1 MRSIIRLYQGGDKP
15 TGAKQVHL
23 TRSDKHIFI
32 DGVRFEIETLKR
44 GETQTI
50 LPQENRNVSGRDF
63 YGEVDELSNAI
74 SKREKEIEENIFV
87 SDEDK
92 KVLQEIVQTIYTEIA
107 YTRYELQKL
116 EG

>member
-1 MRSIIRLYQGGDKP
+1 MPREAR
-15 TGAKQVHL
+15 QVHL
-23 TRSDKHIFI
+23 TRSDKYIFI

-50 LPQENRNVSGRDF
+50 LPASNRNVSGRD
-63 YGEVDELSNAI
+63 YHAEIDELTTAI
-74 SKREKEIEENIFV
+74 NTREREIEENLFV
-87 SDEDK
+87 SEEDK
-92 KVLQEIVQTIYTEIA
+92 KVLREIAQTIYTEIA